1 VAALSKADYETYV
14 VRLGRRHGK
23 PYAERKPLNVPW
35 ALARGNYEELSD
47 LAVREFFH
55 DIKAEHERRS
65 LPAAPPTS
73 NGYDPAASQIRTPSK
88 ETT

>member
-1 VAALSKADYETYV
+1 MV
-14 VRLGRRHGK
+14 VLGRRHGK
-23 PYAERKPLNVPW
+23 RYADRKPLNVPV
-35 ALARGNYEELSD
+35 ALAVGNYESLSD

-73 NGYDPAASQIRTPSK
+73 NGYDPAASQIRTPEK
-88 ETT
+88 ETL